1 MIGSI
6 AVIHIFLVLQ
16 SQMAR
21 LSNRHRRHP
30 RGPDMHPLLEPSSH
44 ALPGPQI
51 VKLTSPP
58 RCRGSP
64 NRSQSPISRPK
75 SRITLRLTGPRR
87 QRPHRADRRW
97 IAPAPLV
104 DPSGH
109 SDPEDAIVIEKDRED
124 WLRRLRPRPHR
135 EPAPVRAKFSK
146 SKRQ

>member
-75 SRITLRLTGPRR
+75 SRITLRLTGRRR
-87 QRPHRADRRW
+87 QRPHQADRRW

-104 DPSGH
+104 DLSGH